1 MARKSEYVGA
11 HSDIRDSRGR
21 HVDDAY
27 VQGALRDARRAGRP
41 SLTGASV
48 SSPQIVV
55 RVTPG
60 LKRDAA
66 ELAARKGLSLSE
78 LTRQALDEFVKRAG

>member
-1 MARKSEYVGA
+1 MARKSDLVGA
-11 HSDIRDSRGR
+11 DSDICDSRGR
-21 HVDDAY
+21 HIDDAY
-27 VQGALRDARRAGRP
+27 VAGALRDARRAGRP
-41 SLTGASV
+41 SLTGAST

-66 ELAARKGLSLSE
+66 QLAAKKGLSLSE

>member
-1 MARKSEYVGA
+1 MARKSDLVGPD
-11 HSDIRDSRGR
+11 SGIRDSRGR

-27 VQGALRDARRAGRP
+27 VQGSLGDARRAGRP
-41 SLTGASV
+41 SLTGSPT

-55 RVTPG
+55 RVTPS

-66 ELAARKGLSLSE
+66 RLAESRGLSLSE

>member
-1 MARKSEYVGA
+1 
-11 HSDIRDSRGR
+11 
-21 HVDDAY
+21 
-27 VQGALRDARRAGRP
+27 
-41 SLTGASV
+41 V

-66 ELAARKGLSLSE
+66 QLAAKKGLSLSE

>member
-1 MARKSEYVGA
+1 MARESDLVGA
-11 HSDIRDSRGR
+11 DSDIRDSRGR
-21 HVDDAY
+21 HIDDAY
-27 VQGALRDARRAGRP
+27 VAGALRDARRAGRP
-41 SLTGASV
+41 SLTGAST

-66 ELAARKGLSLSE
+66 QLAAKKGLSLSE